1 MGNLTDLFPAGASNN
16 VLEVVDG
23 VADGRTVVTNLNSY
37 TYGSVSAVSNMST
50 SIVSIPGTSISYTP
64 PSNANWVSY
73 KATTKFCSQG
83 YSGISHIYLY
93 VDSTEVIPAY
103 SDIASQYSSSN
114 HNHGNFIATVQYVF
128 DLTAASDD
136 IANGKFSSWA
146 ADKTIE
152 MRAREYSSSYQS
164 AFNKNNWEDGTG
176 ASGTELYDRPIVQ
189 IIAYE

>member
-1 MGNLTDLFPAGASNN
+1 MGNLTDLFPAAASNN

-37 TYGSVSAVSNMST
+37 TYGSVSAVTNMST

-64 PSNANWVSY
+64 PSSASWVSY
-73 KATTKFCSQG
+73 KATTKFCAQG

-103 SDIASQYSSSN
+103 SDIASQYSNSN

-128 DLTAASDD
+128 DLTASADD
-136 IANGKFSSWA
+136 IANGKFSSWTT
-146 ADKTIE
+146 DKTIE
-152 MRAREYSSSYQS
+152 MRAREYSTSYQS
-164 AFNKNNWEDGTG
+164 SFNENEWEDGTA

>member
-1 MGNLTDLFPAGASNN
+1 MGNLTDLFPAAASNN

-37 TYGSVSAVSNMST
+37 TYGSVSAVSDMST

-73 KATTKFCSQG
+73 KATTKFSSSG

-136 IANGKFSSWA
+136 IANGKFSSWTT
-146 ADKTIE
+146 DKTIE
-152 MRAREYSSSYQS
+152 MRAREYASGYQS
-164 AFNKNNWEDGTG
+164 AFNKNTYEDGTS

>member
-1 MGNLTDLFPAGASNN
+1 MGNLTDLFPAATSNN

-23 VADGRTVVTNLNSY
+23 MADGRTVVTNLDSY

-50 SIVSIPGTSISYTP
+50 SIVSIPGTAIAYTP
-64 PSNANWVSY
+64 PSNAKWVFY
-73 KATTKFCSQG
+73 KATTKFCAQG

-103 SDIASQYSSSN
+103 SDIASQYSNSN

-136 IANGKFSSWA
+136 IANGKFSSWT

-164 AFNKNNWEDGTG
+164 SFNENEWEDGTG
-176 ASGTELYDRPIVQ
+176 ASGTEQYDRPNVQ

>member
-1 MGNLTDLFPAGASNN
+1 MGNLTDLFPAAASNN

-37 TYGSVSAVSNMST
+37 TFDTVSAVINSTT
-50 SIVSIPGTSISYTP
+50 SIVTIPGTSIDYTP
-64 PSNANWVSY
+64 PANAKWVSY
-73 KATTKFCSQG
+73 KATTKFSSSG
-83 YSGISHIYLY
+83 YSGISHLYLY
-93 VDSTEVIPAY
+93 VDSTEIIPAY

-136 IANGKFSSWA
+136 IANGKFSSWT

-164 AFNKNNWEDGTG
+164 AFNKNTYEDGAS